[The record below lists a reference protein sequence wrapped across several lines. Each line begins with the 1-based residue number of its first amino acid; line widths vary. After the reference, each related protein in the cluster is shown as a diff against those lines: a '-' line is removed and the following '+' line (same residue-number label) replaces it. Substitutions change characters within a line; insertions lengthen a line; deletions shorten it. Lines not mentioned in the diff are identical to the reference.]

1 MSVNPLLS
9 ICIPTFNSSGL
20 LAIMLEALLPQTE
33 KQGAFI
39 EVIVSDNASEDN
51 SREVVEK
58 FSQVFTLKY
67 SVNKTNL
74 GPVKNIIKCACELAT
89 GEFVWVLG
97 SHNLTTP
104 GSIDHLIRTLDKCR
118 HLNILYANFN
128 CAKYP
133 EHWPETAKG
142 GFTGEIHYTANP
154 ELENRELE
162 HWQELVRP
170 GSALCTQLY
179 AHIIKRNIWVEY
191 WKNKSLGEPY
201 TDARTTY
208 PHSAMIAET
217 LFNQPSY
224 YIGKPLITIFNGA
237 QTWGDLTTRLK
248 VYFLGLPDLIDLY
261 IKNGLPALIR
271 IDAQRWN
278 QQVAKPMITGYFREK
293 ASEVDYLG
301 RKLIIKNIT
310 RFYLL
315 KTIWKGYQEART
327 H

>member
-1 MSVNPLLS
+1 
-9 ICIPTFNSSGL
+9 
-20 LAIMLEALLPQTE
+20 MLEALLPQTE

-67 SVNKTNL
+67 SVNETNL

-97 SHNLTTP
+97 SHNLLTP
-104 GSIDHLIRTLDKCR
+104 GSIDYLIRTLDKYR
-118 HLNILYANFN
+118 HLNILYSNFN

-133 EHWPETAKG
+133 EHWPEKANG
-142 GFTGEIHYTANP
+142 GFTGEIQYLANP
-154 ELENRELE
+154 ETGDREIY
-162 HWQELVRP
+162 HWYELVKP

-179 AHIIKRNIWVEY
+179 AHIIKRKIWVEY
-191 WKNKSLGEPY
+191 WKNKTLGEPY

-217 LFNQPSY
+217 VFNQPSY

-237 QTWGDLTTRLK
+237 HTWGDLFTSTK
-248 VYFLGLPDLIDLY
+248 IFFAGLTELIDY
-261 IKNGLPALIR
+261 YRKNGLNKNQLKDAKHWFEQMANTLTKQLYADNSVQSRELLRR
-271 IDAQRWN
+271 I
-278 QQVAKPMITGYFREK
+278 I
-293 ASEVDYLG
+293 SENLRRPYVL
-301 RKLIIKNIT
+301 KNI
-310 RFYLL
+310 FQSYCNYLRNS
-315 KTIWKGYQEART
+315 K
-327 H
+327 